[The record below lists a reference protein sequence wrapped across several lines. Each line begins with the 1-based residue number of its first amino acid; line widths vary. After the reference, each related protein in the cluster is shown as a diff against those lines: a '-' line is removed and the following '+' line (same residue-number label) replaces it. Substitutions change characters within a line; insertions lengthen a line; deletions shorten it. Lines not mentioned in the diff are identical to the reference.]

1 MQKVLHYPSLNFIAA
16 LNPSH
21 AICEPVRDIS
31 TGINTAFLLALD
43 SKGAIRTAEHMSLQN
58 L

>member
-16 LNPSH
+16 FNLSH

-31 TGINTAFLLALD
+31 TDINTAFLLALD
-43 SKGAIRTAEHMSLQN
+43 N
-58 L
+58 